1 MHPAIDT
8 LMHEHR
14 AIEKVLGALDATAA
28 EIDAGVDVPRTRVA
42 DLAEFFAGFAD
53 RCHHGKE
60 EDLLFRRL
68 VARGVPAEGGPIAVM
83 LGEHEEGR
91 EHVRALAALGRGA
104 GPLSP
109 AEREALVAHA
119 DAYTP
124 LLAHHI
130 MKEDRMLYPMALST
144 LSPEDLDDLARR
156 YVEFEQGVMGAG
168 EHARLHALA
177 ERIIAAAPP
186 SAGGSAA
193 AACEFCCGC
202 P

>member
-1 MHPAIDT
+1 MHPAIAT
-8 LMHEHR
+8 LMNEHR
-14 AIEKVLGALDATAA
+14 VIEKVLAALEATATEASDGA
-28 EIDAGVDVPRTRVA
+28 EIPRARVA

-68 VARGVPAEGGPIAVM
+68 VERGIPAENGPIAVM
-83 LGEHEEGR
+83 LSEHEEGR

-109 AEREALVAHA
+109 AERDALVAHA
-119 DAYTP
+119 DGYAP

-130 MKEDRMLYPMALST
+130 MKEDRVLYPMALTT
-144 LSPEDLDDLARR
+144 LSPEGLDDLARR
-156 YVEFEQGVMGAG
+156 YHEFEEGVMGAG

-177 ERIIAAAPP
+177 ERIIAAAPA